1 MTDFIE
7 FQAKTLDDAINDA
20 CDYFN
25 AEREK
30 LEIEILED
38 AKSGVFG
45 LIGTRNAK
53 IQARKAN
60 LDDFNAAS
68 VFSRKEIIPREE
80 QSQKPAKPEKAPKE
94 AKKAKEE
101 KSQKP
106 KAEKAVKQEKPA
118 KSKPKAKDDEDFA
131 PKKERFERV
140 PRENEPS
147 LSELDQE
154 LLLSTSKNVVTT
166 LIKDIDAEAKIE
178 ADVYDERVNLR
189 IDSDD
194 SGLLIGKE
202 GQCLASLEYIAARI
216 ISKELDFYVRIQIEV
231 GDYKSR
237 QAERL
242 HDFALSLADRVMA
255 TGKSASTK
263 PLSAYQR
270 RIIHMALQD
279 MSEIQTRS
287 IGEGS
292 SKRVVIS
299 RAKGQRA

>member
-7 FQAKTLDDAINDA
+7 FQAKTLDEAITDA

-25 AEREK
+25 TDREK

-38 AKSGVFG
+38 SKSGVFG
-45 LIGTRNAK
+45 IIGTRKAK

-60 LDDFNAAS
+60 ITDFNTSS
-68 VFSRKEIIPREE
+68 VFSRTEIIPREE
-80 QSQKPAKPEKAPKE
+80 AEAKKSANAEKPAKAF
-94 AKKAKEE
+94 
-101 KSQKP
+101 KP
-106 KAEKAVKQEKPA
+106 KAEKEVKEKVA
-118 KSKPKAKDDEDFA
+118 KAPKQAKNKDDAEYT
-131 PKKERFERV
+131 KKERI
-140 PRENEPS
+140 PRELDIS
-147 LSELDQE
+147 LEDLDQDH
-154 LLLSTSKNVVTT
+154 LLATSKTVVQT
-166 LIKDIDAEAKIE
+166 LIKDIDSSAEISAEI
-178 ADVYDERVNLR
+178 YDERVN
-189 IDSDD
+189 ITIESED

-216 ISKELDFYVRIQIEV
+216 ISKELASRIRIQIEV

-242 HDFALSLADRVMA
+242 HDFALSLAERVIA
-255 TGKSASTK
+255 TGKSSSTK
-263 PLSAYQR
+263 QLSAYQR

-279 MSEIQTRS
+279 MPEIQTRS

-299 RAKGQRA
+299 RAKHARA

>member
-7 FQAKTLDDAINDA
+7 FQAKTLDEAILDA

-25 AEREK
+25 TDREK
-30 LEIEILED
+30 LEIDILED
-38 AKSGVFG
+38 SKSGVFG
-45 LIGTRNAK
+45 IIGTRKAK

-60 LDDFNAAS
+60 LTDFNANS
-68 VFSRKEIIPREE
+68 VFSRTEILPKDEE
-80 QSQKPAKPEKAPKE
+80 DKKPAKVKDNDKPAKAP
-94 AKKAKEE
+94 
-101 KSQKP
+101 KP
-106 KAEKAVKQEKPA
+106 KAEKQVKEKPVKAPKPA
-118 KSKPKAKDDEDFA
+118 KNKNEDTEYV
-131 PKKERFERV
+131 KKERI
-140 PRENEPS
+140 PREVESS
-147 LSELDQE
+147 LEDLDQD
-154 LLLSTSKNVVTT
+154 LLLSTSKNVVAT
-166 LIKDIDAEAKIE
+166 LIKDIDDKAEINTE
-178 ADVYDERVNLR
+178 VYDERVNVT

-216 ISKELDFYVRIQIEV
+216 ISKELDSYIRIQIEV

-263 PLSAYQR
+263 QLTAYQR

-279 MSEIQTRS
+279 MPEIQTRS
-287 IGEGS
+287 IGEGT

-299 RAKGQRA
+299 RAKHTRA